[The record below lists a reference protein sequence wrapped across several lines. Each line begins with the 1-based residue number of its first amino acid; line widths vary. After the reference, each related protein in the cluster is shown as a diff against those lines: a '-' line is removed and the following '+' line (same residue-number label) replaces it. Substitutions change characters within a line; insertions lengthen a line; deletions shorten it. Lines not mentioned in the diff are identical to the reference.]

1 MCSICIP
8 GSTVYYLIDGAYK
21 LNVAQ
26 YTTCNMDEEQFMN
39 IIKGALHIL
48 IIKPPCLT
56 APVRTSAGAGR
67 GVEVV
72 LMGAAVV
79 LAFSEQQHLGRVTAG
94 RTNPGRLARQAL
106 AVACC
111 RE

>member
-48 IIKPPCLT
+48 IIKPPLPHCT
-56 APVRTSAGAGR
+56 GAFCVRLSGD
-67 GVEVV
+67 
-72 LMGAAVV
+72 LAAY
-79 LAFSEQQHLGRVTAG
+79 L
-94 RTNPGRLARQAL
+94 
-106 AVACC
+106 C
-111 RE
+111 RCVSWC